1 MSPSYRNPKC
11 RHSRERHTADLE
23 FCRHRLLIVTVMVR
37 RQDNDQM
44 RDVHVSVST
53 IHDGI
58 RFVPCHHETADEQ
71 DTITGAGPIV
81 ERFDDD
87 HVDQTLQWRL
97 CLRASEN
104 ERVWDVT
111 SGGSDHM
118 TPARFKGQVHS
129 LSPIKLKQELSM
141 SSPSMS
147 TTFYTTLLPGR
158 LIQSVLPLSSLT
170 AAHLF
175 FAAFCQSPQISTKT
189 KCTDGK
195 YSMTL
200 GLFESQY
207 LPESRTCEK
216 NDMATATTFRYT
228 FDTSTGKFIL
238 PTRSAGNV
246 PHTTPTEN
254 LVAVHPRSSHL
265 TDSDWHKS
273 SDSVLID
280 TEGRRDLMWPISS
293 SNYNV
298 MSPSV
303 PSSEHQSGDVRIDS
317 DTS

>member
-1 MSPSYRNPKC
+1 
-11 RHSRERHTADLE
+11 
-23 FCRHRLLIVTVMVR
+23 
-37 RQDNDQM
+37 
-44 RDVHVSVST
+44 
-53 IHDGI
+53 
-58 RFVPCHHETADEQ
+58 
-71 DTITGAGPIV
+71 
-81 ERFDDD
+81 
-87 HVDQTLQWRL
+87 
-97 CLRASEN
+97 
-104 ERVWDVT
+104 
-111 SGGSDHM
+111 
-118 TPARFKGQVHS
+118 
-129 LSPIKLKQELSM
+129 
-141 SSPSMS
+141 
-147 TTFYTTLLPGR
+147 
-158 LIQSVLPLSSLT
+158 
-170 AAHLF
+170 
-175 FAAFCQSPQISTKT
+175 
-189 KCTDGK
+189 
-195 YSMTL
+195 MTL

>member
-111 SGGSDHM
+111 SGGSIGM
-118 TPARFKGQVHS
+118 TPARHKGQVPS
-129 LSPIKLKQELSM
+129 LPLIELNQQLSV
-141 SSPSMS
+141 SSSEMS
-147 TTFYTTLLPGR
+147 TTFHTALLPAR
-158 LIQSVLPLSSLT
+158 LIQSVLLPPPFTHGCPPVLRSFLPNFSEGD
-170 AAHLF
+170 
-175 FAAFCQSPQISTKT
+175 
-189 KCTDGK
+189 TDEVYRRQVFHDAWSIRK
-195 YSMTL
+195 
-200 GLFESQY
+200 
-207 LPESRTCEK
+207 PV
-216 NDMATATTFRYT
+216 
-228 FDTSTGKFIL
+228 
-238 PTRSAGNV
+238 PTRK
-246 PHTTPTEN
+246 PN
-254 LVAVHPRSSHL
+254 LR
-265 TDSDWHKS
+265 
-273 SDSVLID
+273 
-280 TEGRRDLMWPISS
+280 E
-293 SNYNV
+293 
-298 MSPSV
+298 
-303 PSSEHQSGDVRIDS
+303 E
-317 DTS
+317 